1 MNSYPLWKYLLLLFV
16 LAAGVLYAL
25 PNLYGEQ
32 PAVQVSQASG
42 ESANQALVQ
51 RVKRTLVQA
60 DMAPTDITLE
70 DGRLLAL
77 YKSTSSQLKAAGV
90 LKRQFGNDFTIALNL
105 APSTPD
111 WLRAVGAE
119 PMKLGLDL
127 RGGVHFLLEV
137 DMETVF
143 NETYDRYARDIP
155 RFLRE
160 NSIRY
165 SRAARDGDGDGD
177 AVRLQFPDAQIM
189 GEARNALTSEF
200 SVLEFREATS
210 GQNALVATLK
220 EAERKRI
227 TDFALQQNLTT
238 LRNRVNELGVAE
250 PLVQRQGDSRIVVE
264 LPGVQDTAEAKRLLG
279 KTATL
284 EYRLVAQSKD
294 AQAAERSGNVPAGT
308 ELYRMRDGQ
317 PILLKE
323 DVIASGD
330 QLVDASSGLDQQ
342 SGSPAVSVTLDGR
355 AATKMFDVT
364 SSHVGDPMA
373 VLFIENKIET
383 RYENGEEIR
392 ERKKIEEVISVAN
405 IRSAFGKRFQTTGL
419 ERGEARDLALLLRA
433 GALAAPVNI
442 VEERT
447 IGPSLGADNIEQGR
461 LAVIVGFLLVVV
473 FMVVYYRGFGLF
485 ANAALCMNL
494 VLVVALLSLLQATL
508 TLPGIAGIVLTV
520 GMAVDANV
528 LIFERIR
535 EELDA
540 GNTPQ
545 SAIKSGYDK
554 AFSSIADANVTTLIA
569 AVMLFGF
576 GTGPI
581 KGFAVTLSLGII
593 TSMFTAIIG
602 TRAIANLVYGSRRR
616 LQGLSI

>member
-1 MNSYPLWKYLLLLFV
+1 MNRYPLWKYLLLLFV

-42 ESANQALVQ
+42 DAASQALVQ
-51 RVKRTLVQA
+51 RVQRTLSDA
-60 DMAPTDITLE
+60 DVAPEGVTLE
-70 DGRLLAL
+70 EGRLLAL
-77 YKSTSSQLKAAGV
+77 YASTEDQLKAAGV
-90 LKRQFGNDFTIALNL
+90 LKRQLGNDYTIALNL

-119 PMKLGLDL
+119 PMALGLDL

-155 RFLRE
+155 RFLRDE
-160 NSIRY
+160 SIRY
-165 SRAARDGDGDGD
+165 SRAARDGDS
-177 AVRLQFPDAQIM
+177 VRLQFPNVEVM
-189 GEARNALTSEF
+189 SEARDALNSEF
-200 SVLEFREATS
+200 NVLDFRSAS
-210 GQNALVATLK
+210 GGDNALVATLN
-220 EAERKRI
+220 ETEQQRI

-250 PLVQRQGDSRIVVE
+250 PLVQRQGESRIVVE

-284 EYRLVAQSKD
+284 EYRLVAQGKD
-294 AQAAERSGNVPAGT
+294 AQAAQSSGTPPPGT
-308 ELYRMRDGQ
+308 ELYETREGR
-317 PILLKE
+317 PILLE
-323 DVIASGD
+323 QDVIASGD
-330 QLVDASSGLDQQ
+330 QLVDASSGFDQQ
-342 SGSPAVSVTLDGR
+342 SGSPAVFVTLDGQ
-355 AATKMFDVT
+355 AASKMFDVT
-364 SSHVGDPMA
+364 SAHVGDPMA

-392 ERKKIEEVISVAN
+392 ERKKVEEVISVAN

-419 ERGEARDLALLLRA
+419 ERNEAHDLALLLRA

-461 LAVIVGFLLVVV
+461 MAVIVGFLLVVA

-485 ANAALCMNL
+485 ANAALFMNL
-494 VLVVALLSLLQATL
+494 VLIVALLSLLQATL

-569 AVMLFGF
+569 AVVLFGF

-593 TSMFTAIIG
+593 TSMFTAIVG
-602 TRAIANLVYGSRRR
+602 TRAVANLVYGRKRR
-616 LQGLSI
+616 LQSLSI

>member
-77 YKSTSSQLKAAGV
+77 YKSTASQLKAAGV
-90 LKRQFGNDFTIALNL
+90 LKRQLGNDFTIALNL

-342 SGSPAVSVTLDGR
+342 SGSPAVFVTLDGR

-433 GALAAPVNI
+433 GALAAPVYI

-569 AVMLFGF
+569 AVVLFGF

>member
-42 ESANQALVQ
+42 ESANPALVQ

-77 YKSTSSQLKAAGV
+77 YKSTASQLKAAGV
-90 LKRQFGNDFTIALNL
+90 LKRQLGNDFTIALNL

-433 GALAAPVNI
+433 GALAAPVYI

-569 AVMLFGF
+569 AVVLFGF

>member
-1 MNSYPLWKYLLLLFV
+1 MNRYPLWKYLLLLFV

-42 ESANQALVQ
+42 DAASQALVQ
-51 RVKRTLVQA
+51 RVQRTLSDA
-60 DMAPTDITLE
+60 DVAPEGVTLE
-70 DGRLLAL
+70 EGRLLAL
-77 YKSTSSQLKAAGV
+77 YASTEDQLKAAGV
-90 LKRQFGNDFTIALNL
+90 LKRQLGNDYTIALNL

-119 PMKLGLDL
+119 PMALGLDL

-155 RFLRE
+155 RFLRDE
-160 NSIRY
+160 SIRY
-165 SRAARDGDGDGD
+165 SRAARDGDS
-177 AVRLQFPDAQIM
+177 VWLQFPNAEVM
-189 GEARNALTSEF
+189 SEARDALNSDF
-200 SVLEFREATS
+200 DVLDFRSAS
-210 GQNALVATLK
+210 GSDNALVATLN
-220 EAERKRI
+220 ETEQQRI

-250 PLVQRQGDSRIVVE
+250 PLVQRQGESRIVVE

-284 EYRLVAQSKD
+284 EYRLVAQGKD
-294 AQAAERSGNVPAGT
+294 AQAAQSSGTPPPGT
-308 ELYRMRDGQ
+308 ELYETREGR
-317 PILLKE
+317 PILLE
-323 DVIASGD
+323 QDVIASGD
-330 QLVDASSGLDQQ
+330 QLVDASSGFDQQ
-342 SGSPAVSVTLDGR
+342 SGSPAVFVTLDGQ
-355 AATKMFDVT
+355 AASKMFDVT
-364 SSHVGDPMA
+364 SAHVGDPMA

-392 ERKKIEEVISVAN
+392 ERKRVEEVISVAN

-419 ERGEARDLALLLRA
+419 ERNEAHDLALLLRA

-461 LAVIVGFLLVVV
+461 MAVIVGFLLVVA

-485 ANAALCMNL
+485 ANAALFMNL
-494 VLVVALLSLLQATL
+494 VLIVALLSLLQATL

-545 SAIKSGYDK
+545 SAIKAGYDK

-569 AVMLFGF
+569 AVVLFGF

-593 TSMFTAIIG
+593 TSMFTAIVG
-602 TRAIANLVYGSRRR
+602 TRAIANLVYGRKRR
-616 LQGLSI
+616 LQSLSI

>member
-32 PAVQVSQASG
+32 PAVQVSRASG
-42 ESANQALVQ
+42 ESANPALVQ

-77 YKSTSSQLKAAGV
+77 YKSTASQLKAAGV
-90 LKRQFGNDFTIALNL
+90 LKRQLGNDFTIALNL

-342 SGSPAVSVTLDGR
+342 SGSPAVFVTLDGR

-569 AVMLFGF
+569 AVVLFGF

>member
-1 MNSYPLWKYLLLLFV
+1 MNRYPLWKYLLLLFV

-42 ESANQALVQ
+42 DAASQALVQ
-51 RVKRTLVQA
+51 RVQRTLSDA
-60 DMAPTDITLE
+60 DVAPEGVTLE
-70 DGRLLAL
+70 EGRLLAL
-77 YKSTSSQLKAAGV
+77 YASTEDQLKAAGV
-90 LKRQFGNDFTIALNL
+90 LKRQLGNDYTIALNL

-119 PMKLGLDL
+119 PMALGLDL

-155 RFLRE
+155 RFLRDE
-160 NSIRY
+160 SIRY
-165 SRAARDGDGDGD
+165 SRAARDGDS
-177 AVRLQFPDAQIM
+177 VRLQFPNAEVM
-189 GEARNALTSEF
+189 SEARDALNSEF
-200 SVLEFREATS
+200 NVLDFRSAS
-210 GQNALVATLK
+210 GGDNALVATLN
-220 EAERKRI
+220 ETEQQRI

-250 PLVQRQGDSRIVVE
+250 PLVQRQGESRIVVE

-284 EYRLVAQSKD
+284 EYRLVAQGKD
-294 AQAAERSGNVPAGT
+294 AQAAQSSGTPPPGT
-308 ELYRMRDGQ
+308 ELYETREGR
-317 PILLKE
+317 PILLE
-323 DVIASGD
+323 QDVIASGD
-330 QLVDASSGLDQQ
+330 QLVDASSGFDQQ
-342 SGSPAVSVTLDGR
+342 SGSPAVFVTLDGQ
-355 AATKMFDVT
+355 AASKMFDVT
-364 SSHVGDPMA
+364 SAHVGDPMA

-392 ERKKIEEVISVAN
+392 ERKKVEEVISVAN

-419 ERGEARDLALLLRA
+419 ERNEAHDLALLLRA

-461 LAVIVGFLLVVV
+461 MAVIVGFLLVVA

-485 ANAALCMNL
+485 ANAALFMNL
-494 VLVVALLSLLQATL
+494 VLIVALLSLLQATL

-545 SAIKSGYDK
+545 SAIKAGYDK

-569 AVMLFGF
+569 AVVLFGF

-593 TSMFTAIIG
+593 TSMFTAIVG
-602 TRAIANLVYGSRRR
+602 TRAIANLVYGRKRR
-616 LQGLSI
+616 LQSLSI